1 MVNLFFYQFFWVSN
15 WNIFDESKA
24 YSYTLKGA
32 EYNGK
37 VFFSHK
43 QNPCNIFG
51 TTSSFLWVSHQKK
64 WKEFFCRKKPYHQIP
79 HPSKCRKENYSHP
92 ICSNLTPKKI
102 DGKISV
108 P

>member
-1 MVNLFFYQFFWVSN
+1 VSN
-15 WNIFDESKA
+15 WNIFDESKI

-37 VFFSHK
+37 FCFSHK

-64 WKEFFCRKKPYHQIP
+64 WKESFFAKINFTIKFFTLQSVGKKFNFMQYV
-79 HPSKCRKENYSHP
+79 P
-92 ICSNLTPKKI
+92 I
-102 DGKISV
+102 
-108 P
+108 